1 MKKCLM
7 HVFMASLWLVGC
19 IQDDGWLGITGASE
33 DVDDVEIVLP
43 EKVDDYGKAVAME
56 VSGTVERLV
65 KMNADY
71 SDADGSVEFKERFL
85 KDFYTANPTIR
96 KKRTIGEAMP
106 QIGMTT
112 EEFVER
118 YRTLT
123 EVQIKFIHRI
133 IDECENSQ
141 SDYELLKNYLI

>member
-56 VSGTVERLV
+56 VRWHCRTVG
-65 KMNADY
+65 KN
-71 SDADGSVEFKERFL
+71 
-85 KDFYTANPTIR
+85 
-96 KKRTIGEAMP
+96 
-106 QIGMTT
+106 
-112 EEFVER
+112 
-118 YRTLT
+118 
-123 EVQIKFIHRI
+123 
-133 IDECENSQ
+133 ECG
-141 SDYELLKNYLI
+141 LFGC

>member
-71 SDADGSVEFKERFL
+71 SDADGSVEFKESF
-85 KDFYTANPTIR
+85 
-96 KKRTIGEAMP
+96 
-106 QIGMTT
+106 
-112 EEFVER
+112 
-118 YRTLT
+118 
-123 EVQIKFIHRI
+123 
-133 IDECENSQ
+133 
-141 SDYELLKNYLI
+141 